1 MGLREQTRL
10 EHWNLTVSTSI
21 IPLLNLSLQ
30 VSVFFFKQRGL
41 TFFVLCGEKNREKT
55 GEAKFDVFKI
65 KSAKIEEKCSS

>member
-30 VSVFFFKQRGL
+30 VSGFFSKSERVD
-41 TFFVLCGEKNREKT
+41 FFVICGEKNREKT

>member
-30 VSVFFFKQRGL
+30 VI
-41 TFFVLCGEKNREKT
+41 CGEKNREKT

-65 KSAKIEEKCSS
+65 KSAQIEEKCSS